1 MQKDGFQVHALAPED
16 AYSDHIIAL
25 GCIYHPVKMNNT
37 GSNPVQDLL
46 LMHRLYKLYQKISP
60 DLVLHYTIKPNIYGS
75 LVARLLNIPT
85 ICTVSGLGTVFLT
98 SSGSNRIAWQLY
110 KLAFRFPVKVFFQNQ
125 SDLSEFKDRGL
136 LTRNNYQVIPGSGI
150 DINRFML
157 SQESNNTSPLVF
169 LMMARLIEEKGV
181 LDFLEASKILR
192 QQGIPVICQLLG
204 APDPAHKRSI
214 KNGQLADAPIEYLGE
229 TDDVRPYI
237 RKSHVFVLPSYREG
251 LSRALLEAAAMGKP
265 IITTDVPGCREV
277 VKDQINGLL
286 CKPADPQDLAKK
298 MHQMYFLDHDKR
310 IAMGMAGRQL
320 VINQFSETRVI
331 DIYLAVIR
339 KLIKLKS

>member
-1 MQKDGFQVHALAPED
+1 MAPED
-16 AYSDHIIAL
+16 AYSDHFIAL

-136 LTRNNYQVIPGSGI
+136 LTRDNYQVIPGSGI

-157 SQESNNTSPLVF
+157 SQESNNTSPLIF

-181 LDFLEASKILR
+181 LDYK
-192 QQGIPVICQLLG
+192 
-204 APDPAHKRSI
+204 
-214 KNGQLADAPIEYLGE
+214 
-229 TDDVRPYI
+229 
-237 RKSHVFVLPSYREG
+237 
-251 LSRALLEAAAMGKP
+251 
-265 IITTDVPGCREV
+265 
-277 VKDQINGLL
+277 
-286 CKPADPQDLAKK
+286 
-298 MHQMYFLDHDKR
+298 
-310 IAMGMAGRQL
+310 
-320 VINQFSETRVI
+320 
-331 DIYLAVIR
+331 
-339 KLIKLKS
+339 